1 MNINI
6 FGSTGI
12 IGSKTL
18 DIISCYFPNIKVN
31 LLCAN
36 TNVRKFIKQIKIY
49 SPKYVYL
56 NDVSKIDFLRKNI
69 RQNIIIFN
77 FDELKS
83 YLFNSKSELTLL
95 AISGYK
101 SLNYLEPI
109 LTNTES
115 LGLVSKEAI
124 VSAGHL
130 FKRFPKKIKN
140 KIYPLDS
147 EHFSIFHNIKN
158 NNLKV
163 NKIKLTASGG
173 PFLGKKYYS
182 LKHISFTDA
191 SKHPKWKMGYKNS
204 IDSATL
210 VNKCLELVEAHY
222 LFNLSFKKLDIVIHP
237 ESQIHSIFEYNNYIY
252 NMIAFQ
258 NDMLIPIF
266 SFLNQKF
273 NYFIN
278 NKTSN
283 ITNHKSLNVS
293 KVKNQEFPIYKFFN
307 ELNKSEPSNI
317 IKFNVGN
324 EYAVNLFKNK
334 YIKYTEILK
343 IINKITSI
351 NMEYKLNN
359 IKDIIYYHELL
370 EIKISEK
377 LNYY

>member
-18 DIISCYFPNIKVN
+18 YIINNYFPEIKIN

-36 TNVRKFIKQIKIY
+36 SNVKKFIRQIDIY
-49 SPKYVYL
+49 TPKYVFL
-56 NDVSKIDFLRKNI
+56 NDDTKINFLKKKIN
-69 RQNIIIFN
+69 QNIKILT

-83 YLFNSKSELTLL
+83 YLNNSKSDLTLL

-101 SLNYLEPI
+101 SLNYLESI
-109 LTNTES
+109 LNNTKS

-124 VSAGHL
+124 VSSGHL
-130 FKRFPKKIKN
+130 FKNFDKNIKN

-147 EHFSIFHNIKN
+147 EHFSIFQNIDKN
-158 NNLKV
+158 NEKLKM
-163 NKIKLTASGG
+163 IKLTASGG
-173 PFLGKKYYS
+173 PFFGKNFNS
-182 LKHISFTDA
+182 LKNISFSKA
-191 SKHPKWKMGYKNS
+191 AKHPKWKMGCKNS

-222 LFNLSFKKLDIVIHP
+222 LFDFPFDKLDIVIHP

-258 NDMLIPIF
+258 NDMIIPIYN
-266 SFLNQKF
+266 FLNQKF
-273 NYFIN
+273 KYLLNKEKFRISN
-278 NKTSN
+278 NKSFN
-283 ITNHKSLNVS
+283 FS
-293 KVKNQEFPIYKFFN
+293 KVNNQEFPVYKFFKN
-307 ELNKSEPSNI
+307 LNKSNPSNI

-334 YIKYTEILK
+334 LIKYTEILK
-343 IINKITSI
+343 IISKITSLNI
-351 NMEYKLNN
+351 DYKLNN
-359 IKDIIYYHELL
+359 IKDILDYHELL

-377 LNYY
+377 LSYK